1 MPRRGSSKPPAEPV
15 VKPYGCDFLDKLIE
29 RGRCEFG
36 KIRVAFHK
44 LDKLVCFQLVGYL
57 ARGVA
62 LIQLFHKPVQLLAP
76 LPCLVDFLLAL
87 LGRNRQ

>member
-1 MPRRGSSKPPAEPV
+1 MHD
-15 VKPYGCDFLDKLIE
+15 YFLDKLIE

-44 LDKLVCFQLVGYL
+44 LDKLVCFQLVVYL

-87 LGRNRQ
+87 LGGTADNKNAFHHEVFCQVLF